1 MADREKEIERKTLE
15 VVAAILRK
23 GDCIFGTEKGYGEWK
38 GFWEFPGGKVE
49 AGERPEELYYEK
61 YGKNSM
67 RRFGLTVCLKQWTLT
82 IPIFMCDCTAIS
94 AHYCPRE

>member
-1 MADREKEIERKTLE
+1 MAEAERRKEKAEKKTETERKTLE

-49 AGERPEELYYEK
+49 AGEP
-61 YGKNSM
+61 
-67 RRFGLTVCLKQWTLT
+67 VV
-82 IPIFMCDCTAIS
+82 
-94 AHYCPRE
+94 